1 MPDLRP
7 SLPEDL
13 AARLKRDAAGLVP
26 VVVQDRASGRVLM
39 LAWANDEALALTLAT
54 RQATYWSRS
63 RAEIWRKGATS
74 GNTQSV
80 VAVSL
85 DCDGDTLLY
94 EVDQLGPAC
103 HTGAQTCFDAG
114 GLLLAPEG
122 EDAR

>member
-85 DCDGDTLLY
+85 ACDGDTLLY

>member
-7 SLPEDL
+7 SLPEDVT
-13 AARLKRDAAGLVP
+13 ARLKRDAAGLVP

-94 EVDQLGPAC
+94 AVDQLGPAC